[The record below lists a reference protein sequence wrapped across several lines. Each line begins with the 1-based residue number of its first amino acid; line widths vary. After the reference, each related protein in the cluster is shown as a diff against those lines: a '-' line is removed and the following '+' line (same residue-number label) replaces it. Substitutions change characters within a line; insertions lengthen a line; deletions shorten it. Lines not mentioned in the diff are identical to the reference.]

1 MEEKINS
8 LERKY
13 EVLLGKIEE
22 IKNMIE
28 NMIKKNEF
36 KNMLKEA
43 LLDKEIEE
51 IILAKYELK
60 KNSSEKSEIIEKITI
75 KEEDININNE
85 LKEEVKEIKKDIKE
99 LNEIKIILKENKIIE
114 NNYIVMQVKI
124 EPNDINK
131 DIRLLNQTKIYKYN
145 FNFERDDFETI
156 IILL

>member
-1 MEEKINS
+1 MK
-8 LERKY
+8 
-13 EVLLGKIEE
+13 
-22 IKNMIE
+22 E

-60 KNSSEKSEIIEKITI
+60 KISSEKNEINEKKII

-99 LNEIKIILKENKIIE
+99 LNEMKNILKENK
-114 NNYIVMQVKI
+114 NSWK
-124 EPNDINK
+124 
-131 DIRLLNQTKIYKYN
+131 
-145 FNFERDDFETI
+145 
-156 IILL
+156 